1 MTIHQTEVSRSKH
14 VFKKSTLAV
23 CIAALTAAQ
32 AYGQETATTD
42 EPTALEEVVVYGVKQ
57 SLQNAQDIKRDA
69 SVVQDVIT
77 ASDIGALPDK
87 SVVEALQR
95 VPGVAIERFEASDD
109 PDHFSV
115 EGGNVTVRG
124 LNRVRGEINGRD
136 GFSATGDGGLNYSDI
151 PPEMVGAV
159 VVKKS
164 QSASS
169 IEGGIAGTINI
180 QTRKPF
186 DSDDFVLGG
195 SVKASYA
202 DLIDEVKPS
211 ASFITSNVWDT
222 DAGKFGALLSVSY
235 SDFSSRGD
243 GVGVFNYK
251 PVTNAGSNPDGQNL
265 FAPLGGSARQQE
277 NNRERLGI
285 AGSLQW
291 ANPSE
296 TVQAT
301 LEFIRSDSTLS
312 WTEHFLEFPAEPF
325 SNDAGSANLNLENAT
340 YDCPEG
346 RSITNQ
352 PCMFTSGLILGG
364 SGGPDD
370 DDPSFVGNPFYV
382 AGVRTRDDER
392 VVDDISFN
400 LQYTPNDNLT
410 LSGDLQY
417 ARATNKVM
425 DMTVHGRISSTDAYL
440 DLRHRDEPRFEILNN
455 GNGPT
460 IDDAQSYFMRSAM
473 DHASDNEGDEIAARL
488 DGKYE
493 FDQGLITG
501 VEAGVRFSNRTI
513 DFQESLYNWGSLGET
528 WMGSPAR
535 YSDYLDEG
543 LVEQFTFE
551 NHLKGSSLTVNDT
564 FYFPTASLLRDSE
577 NFYNQISEND
587 ILMDGGT
594 WQPLHR
600 RSTAMEGSSFR
611 PAELATVE
619 EDRSSVYVQVNFGSE
634 DTDIRFSGD
643 IGVRYVDWQ
652 LTATGANVFGAA
664 DGLFTGETL
673 DFVTA
678 PAYTEYWIER
688 TEDWQPAVSPTLE
701 FYTQRY
707 YDSYVQEATDA
718 GAADPAATAMARIED
733 EVNAVQ
739 ASREQLFADVTGYL
753 DQADGPIY
761 EVEGEKFSRVLPSFN
776 LKLQL
781 TDSFITRFA
790 ASESIFLPTLDNV
803 RNTRLVTPNIE
814 VNRFRDLETDE
825 ELSRIESV
833 ELTGYVA
840 NGGGNPLLQPELATN
855 YDVTFEWYSQED
867 LGSLTASFFYK
878 RIRDYFRQS
887 TVIEPLT
894 NANGQTEEVA
904 VTSTQNAGTAT
915 VQGYELAYQTTF
927 GFIDESLNDF
937 GIQTSYTFIDG
948 SANSSGTTL
957 YGGDPNNKYAQQY
970 TFNNIRDLPL
980 EGLSKDNYNI
990 VMFYDNGTFDAR
1002 FAYNWRSSYLL
1013 NSRDVIAYAPVYG
1026 EATGQL
1032 DASMSYKINDT
1043 FRIGIEAN
1051 NLLDEVTRTSIA
1063 NEINPATAL
1072 YNQETAR
1079 SPRSYFANDR
1089 RVALSLHATF

>member
-32 AYGQETATTD
+32 AYGQENTATED
-42 EPTALEEVVVYGVKQ
+42 PTALEEVVVYGVKQ

-136 GFSATGDGGLNYSDI
+136 AFSASGDGGLNYSDI

-186 DSDDFVLGG
+186 DSEDLVLGG
-195 SVKASYA
+195 SLKASYA

-211 ASFITSNVWDT
+211 ASVIAGNVWDT
-222 DAGKFGALLSVSY
+222 DAGKFGALLSVAY

-251 PVTNAGSNPDGQNL
+251 PVTNTGSNPDGQNL

-277 NNRERLGI
+277 NDRERLGI
-285 AGSLQW
+285 AGALQW
-291 ANPSE
+291 ADPSE
-296 TVQAT
+296 TFQAT
-301 LEFIRSDSTLS
+301 LEFIRSDSTLT

-340 YDCPEG
+340 YDCPQG
-346 RSITNQ
+346 GNITNQ
-352 PCMFTSGLILGG
+352 PCVFTSGLILGG
-364 SGGPDD
+364 TGSASDS
-370 DDPSFVGNPFYV
+370 DPSFRGNPFYV
-382 AGVRTRDDER
+382 AGVRTREDER

-400 LQYTPNDNLT
+400 LQFTPNDNLT

-440 DLRHRDEPRFEILNN
+440 DLRHPEQPQFEILNN

-460 IDDAQSYFMRSAM
+460 IDNPESYFMRSAM
-473 DHASDNEGDEIAARL
+473 DHASDNEGDEFAARL

-493 FDQGLITG
+493 FDAGLITG
-501 VEAGVRFSNRTI
+501 IEAGVRFSNRTI
-513 DFQESLYNWGSLGET
+513 DFKDSLYNWGSLGET
-528 WMGSPAR
+528 WMGSPAK

-564 FYFPTASLLRDSE
+564 FYFPTASLLTNTE
-577 NFYNQISEND
+577 NFYNEITEHG

-594 WQPLHR
+594 WRPLHR
-600 RSTAMEGSSFR
+600 RTNAMEGSSFR
-611 PAELATVE
+611 PAELSTVE
-619 EDRSSVYVQVNFGSE
+619 EDRSSVYLQLNFGS
-634 DTDIRFSGD
+634 DDADIRFSGD
-643 IGVRYVDWQ
+643 VGVRYVSWQ
-652 LTATGANVFGAA
+652 LEATGANVFGAA
-664 DGLFTGETL
+664 DEIFSGETN
-673 DFVTA
+673 DFLQSFN
-678 PAYTEYWIER
+678 YTQYYR
-688 TEDWQPAVSPTLE
+688 TRDADWQPQGTTE
-701 FYTQRY
+701 FFTERY
-707 YDSYVQEATDA
+707 YDTYLAEETAA
-718 GAADPAATAMARIED
+718 GTMDPAAAAAARVEAD
-733 EVNAVQ
+733 VEAHFQAKQAVI
-739 ASREQLFADVTGYL
+739 SEVTGYL
-753 DQADGPIY
+753 DQQDGPVY
-761 EVEGEKFSRVLPSFN
+761 TVEGEKFTRALPSFN
-776 LKLQL
+776 LKLEL
-781 TDSFITRFA
+781 TDNFITRFA

-814 VNRFRDLETDE
+814 VTRFEDLETGE

-833 ELTGYVA
+833 EVTGWVA

-855 YDVTFEWYSQED
+855 YDVTFEWYSEED

-887 TVIEPLT
+887 SVIEELA
-894 NANGQTEEVA
+894 NADGQTENVV

-915 VQGYELAYQTTF
+915 VQGYELAYVLGSF
-927 GFIDESLNDF
+927 AFIDESLEHF
-937 GIQTSYTFIDG
+937 GFQGSYTFIDG
-948 SANSSGTTL
+948 SANDNGTAL

-980 EGLSKDNYNI
+980 EGLSRDNYNI

-1032 DASMSYKINDT
+1032 DASMSYRFNDYL
-1043 FRIGIEAN
+1043 RVGIEAN

-1063 NEINPATAL
+1063 NEINPATSV
-1072 YNQETAR
+1072 YNQETVR

-1089 RVALSLHATF
+1089 RIALSIQATF